1 MNTNRTDKLVLNLD
15 GKVITNRE
23 ELHNTI
29 AWQLHLPD
37 YYGRN
42 LDALWDV
49 LSTWSELLHIEVIHT
64 AQLQQH
70 LGDYADALLQLLQE
84 TVDENQAVTL
94 KIVFS

>member
-1 MNTNRTDKLVLNLD
+1 MNTNGTDKLVLNLD

-29 AWQLHLPD
+29 TWQLHLPD

-42 LDALWDV
+42 LDALWDI
-49 LSTWSELLHIEVIHT
+49 LSTWSELLHIEVTHM

-70 LGDYADALLQLLQE
+70 LGDYADALLQLLKE
-84 TVDENQAVTL
+84 VAEENHSITL
-94 KIVFS
+94 QM